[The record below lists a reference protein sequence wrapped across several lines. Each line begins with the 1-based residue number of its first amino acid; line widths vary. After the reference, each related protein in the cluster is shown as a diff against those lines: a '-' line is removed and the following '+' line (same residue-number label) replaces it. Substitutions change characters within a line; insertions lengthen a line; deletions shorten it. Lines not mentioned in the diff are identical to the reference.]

1 MNKDELVS
9 MIIYGINK
17 AFNGEN
23 DPFNSIININE
34 CYFMCQNDIRKIG
47 KSVIDGLSSNM
58 TDDSNDSNNDD
69 YTDKMISDYYYIFKY
84 KGYYTIINYKC
95 DIWNMAEFQLRFM
108 KTRSEAL
115 INRYG
120 D

>member
-1 MNKDELVS
+1 MVS
-9 MIIYGINK
+9 NIIYAINK

-23 DPFNSIININE
+23 DPYNSIIKINE

-47 KSVIDGLSSNM
+47 KLVIDGLSLNM
-58 TDDSNDSNNDD
+58 TDDNNSDNDD

-84 KGYYTIINYKC
+84 KSYYIIINYKC
-95 DIWNMAEFQLRFM
+95 DIWNMAEFQLKFM

-115 INRYG
+115 IHRYG

>member
-9 MIIYGINK
+9 RIIYGINK

-23 DPFNSIININE
+23 DPYNSIINISD

-47 KSVIDGLSSNM
+47 NLVIEGLSINM
-58 TDDSNDSNNDD
+58 TNANNDD

-95 DIWNMAEFQLRFM
+95 DIWNMAEFQLRFV

-115 INRYG
+115 IYRYG